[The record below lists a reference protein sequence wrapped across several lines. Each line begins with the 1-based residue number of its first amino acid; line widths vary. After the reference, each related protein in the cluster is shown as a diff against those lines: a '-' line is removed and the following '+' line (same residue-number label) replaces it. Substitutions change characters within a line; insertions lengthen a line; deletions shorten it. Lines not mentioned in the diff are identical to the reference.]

1 MALNSTP
8 TIDCA
13 YESKKHKHKDKGAIL
28 CLSVHIDVIG
38 STHLT
43 DVRMRMRLG
52 TRRDTR
58 VTQLQHP
65 TSTPNC
71 CLLDG
76 RRDIV
81 RSASKTV
88 HNMQICFAYDNFII
102 NHRIGATGASFN
114 IWNTMD

>member
-28 CLSVHIDVIG
+28 CLSVHIAVIG

-43 DVRMRMRLG
+43 DVRMRMRLC
-52 TRRDTR
+52 RDKKRHPGDTASAPHPNS
-58 VTQLQHP
+58 QL
-65 TSTPNC
+65 
-71 CLLDG
+71 LLTG
-76 RRDIV
+76 RDIV

>member
-65 TSTPNC
+65 TPTPNC

-81 RSASKTV
+81 VCK
-88 HNMQICFAYDNFII
+88 
-102 NHRIGATGASFN
+102 
-114 IWNTMD
+114 